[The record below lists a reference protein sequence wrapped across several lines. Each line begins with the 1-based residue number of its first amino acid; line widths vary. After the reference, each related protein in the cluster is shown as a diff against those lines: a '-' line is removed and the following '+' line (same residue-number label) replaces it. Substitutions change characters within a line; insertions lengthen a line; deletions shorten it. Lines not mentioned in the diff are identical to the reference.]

1 MNILLSP
8 QFALVLAVG
17 LIIGYG
23 VRVLIAKRRH
33 AALENTLADKK
44 KEAQVGAEK
53 ILLEA
58 RQKVVELL
66 EEAKKEERQRED
78 QLLKHE
84 ERLDKKEADL
94 EETAKTVKANE
105 ALLIKRETELKD
117 AQEDVL
123 AQKAKW
129 TAVLEKAA
137 GLSKEEAKDQIFKH
151 LEDEYRQELY
161 QRQQKLEAEGQESLN
176 DKAKNLMALAMQRL
190 ASQYTSEITTYH
202 FALPSDDIKGRVIG
216 KEGRNIRVFERETGV
231 DVIIDDTPGVLTLSS
246 FNPIRRE
253 VARIAL
259 QKLINDGRIQP
270 ALIEKLVVEA
280 KQEVAQE
287 IRKAGEDA
295 VYQLGIVGFHPDL
308 IKIIGRLK
316 YRTSYGQNVLE
327 HSIEAAR
334 LAEMIA
340 NEVGGDIAITKKA
353 ALVHDIG
360 KAVDHEVEGTHI
372 EIGRR
377 ILQKFKVDE
386 AVIKA
391 MQSHHGDY
399 PHESVEAVIVEVA
412 DAISGARPG
421 ARRSSIEEYLKR
433 LGELENIANSFEG
446 VEKTFAVQ
454 AGREI
459 RVFVQPEAI
468 DDAQAKQLAKGIA
481 EEIESKMSYPG
492 EIKVH
497 VIRETRVVEYAR

>member
-1 MNILLSP
+1 MNSIFSP
-8 QFALVLAVG
+8 QGLLILAAALAT
-17 LIIGYG
+17 GYFIKEF
-23 VRVLIAKRRH
+23 LAKRGSAVQESKLDARKQT
-33 AALENTLADKK
+33 AVDE
-44 KEAQVGAEK
+44 AEK
-53 ILLEA
+53 VVLEA
-58 RQKVVELL
+58 RKKAVEIL
-66 EEAKKEERQRED
+66 EEAKKEERQRQE
-78 QLLKHE
+78 QIGRHE
-84 ERLDKKEADL
+84 ERLEKKEIEVD
-94 EETAKTVKANE
+94 E
-105 ALLIKRETELKD
+105 
-117 AQEDVL
+117 
-123 AQKAKW
+123 
-129 TAVLEKAA
+129 LEKAVKGTELA
-137 GLSKEEAKDQIFKH
+137 LKEREATLKTKEDEIGSVKDAWLKKLEKTGGLTQEQAKADMIEH
-151 LEDEYRQELY
+151 LEDTYRQELF
-161 QRQQKLEAEGQESLN
+161 QRQQKLENQGEAALQ
-176 DKAKNLMALAMQRL
+176 DKAKNLIALSMQRL

-270 ALIEKLVVEA
+270 ALIEKLVQEA
-280 KQEVAQE
+280 KHEVAQE

-308 IKIIGRLK
+308 IKIVGRLK

-334 LAEMIA
+334 IAEMIA
-340 NEVGGDIAITKKA
+340 NELGADAAIAKKA
-353 ALVHDIG
+353 SLVHDIG

-386 AVIKA
+386 TIIKA

-399 PHESVEAVIVEVA
+399 PHESVEAIIVEVA
-412 DAISGARPG
+412 DAISGSRPG
-421 ARRSSIEEYLKR
+421 ARKSSIEEYLKR

-446 VEKTFAVQ
+446 VERSFAIQ

-459 RVFVQPEAI
+459 RIFVEPSII
-468 DDAQAKQLAKGIA
+468 DDATAKQLAKSVA
-481 EEIESKMSYPG
+481 EEIEGKMAYPG

-497 VIRETRVVEYAR
+497 VIRETRIVEYAR